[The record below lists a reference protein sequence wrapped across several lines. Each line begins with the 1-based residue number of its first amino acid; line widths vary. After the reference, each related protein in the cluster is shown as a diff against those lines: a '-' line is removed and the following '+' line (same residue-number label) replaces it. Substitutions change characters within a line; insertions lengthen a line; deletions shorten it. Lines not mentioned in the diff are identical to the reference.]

1 MREAHGG
8 LREISHIPPVERG
21 VERWERGGEVTRSL
35 PGMTALRRL
44 ALSLTRYQRAMTL
57 GVRVAAT
64 DAEGR
69 LLLVRHSYLAGWY
82 LPGGA
87 VDVGET
93 LAEAALRELREET
106 GVSGGAPVL
115 FALYHNRR
123 NHIRDHVALYRVAV
137 AEVPEAAFTPTREIR
152 EAEFF
157 APQALPPDTSPA
169 TLRRIAELA
178 GDSPPSPFW

>member
-1 MREAHGG
+1 M
-8 LREISHIPPVERG
+8 ERG
-21 VERWERGGEVTRSL
+21 VERWEKGGEVTRSL

-44 ALSLTRYQRAMTL
+44 VLAATRYQRAMTL

-115 FALYHNRR
+115 FAVYHNRR

-152 EAEFF
+152 EAGFF

>member
-1 MREAHGG
+1 M
-8 LREISHIPPVERG
+8 ERG

-44 ALSLTRYQRAMTL
+44 VLAATRYQRAMTL

-106 GVSGGAPVL
+106 GVSGSAPAL
-115 FALYHNRR
+115 FAVYHNRR

-152 EAEFF
+152 EAGFF
-157 APQALPPDTSPA
+157 ARDALPPDTSPA